1 MLRHIDRITWRNGWH
16 LNGRP
21 AHVAEIRPIFDGRV
35 AAARSVWEKY
45 DDAPRDKCT
54 LSCAINGIHAA
65 FHYLKK
71 NYISGCVMTVPTG

>member
-45 DDAPRDKCT
+45 EEEKAKLREQNRSGAAYEAGCRV
-54 LSCAINGIHAA
+54 LSEALGI
-65 FHYLKK
+65 
-71 NYISGCVMTVPTG
+71 

>member
-45 DDAPRDKCT
+45 EEEKAKLREQISLALPMR
-54 LSCAINGIHAA
+54 LAVA
-65 FHYLKK
+65 FSQRLWAYEHPP
-71 NYISGCVMTVPTG
+71 VT

>member
-35 AAARSVWEKY
+35 AAARFVWEKY
-45 DDAPRDKCT
+45 EEEKAKLREQN
-54 LSCAINGIHAA
+54 LSGAAYEAGCRVLSEALGI
-65 FHYLKK
+65 
-71 NYISGCVMTVPTG
+71 

>member
-45 DDAPRDKCT
+45 EEEKRNCVSK
-54 LSCAINGIHAA
+54 
-65 FHYLKK
+65 
-71 NYISGCVMTVPTG
+71 ISGAAYEAGCRVLSEALGI

>member
-35 AAARSVWEKY
+35 AAARSVWKSTKKKKRNCVSKISL
-45 DDAPRDKCT
+45 ALPMR
-54 LSCAINGIHAA
+54 LAVA
-65 FHYLKK
+65 FSQRLWAYEHPP
-71 NYISGCVMTVPTG
+71 VT